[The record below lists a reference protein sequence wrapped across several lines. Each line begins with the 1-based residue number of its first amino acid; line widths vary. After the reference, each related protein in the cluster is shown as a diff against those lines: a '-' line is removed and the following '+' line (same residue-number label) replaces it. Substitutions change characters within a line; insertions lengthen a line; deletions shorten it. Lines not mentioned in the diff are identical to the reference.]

1 MINLSFSQNDYP
13 IGESFWPKDSLI
25 THTFW
30 TMPIMPSLLFFWTH
44 FMYIKK
50 GFIYSK
56 MPFHKFST
64 SETLNDDSIHKKKI
78 RILLYNCMTE
88 RISFPIQI
96 LSINSRIYED
106 KARHALKIAIHT
118 SNKAPILKIIEM
130 CIEGRN
136 FAVL

>member
-1 MINLSFSQNDYP
+1 MSRKKVDWAKYHNRHSSKSIWVTRLLFCQNDSP

-64 SETLNDDSIHKKKI
+64 SETLNDDSIHKKKNSHTVVQ
-78 RILLYNCMTE
+78 LYDRKNLIPYSNIEHKLEDIWRQSKTC
-88 RISFPIQI
+88 
-96 LSINSRIYED
+96 LKNSNTYI
-106 KARHALKIAIHT
+106 
-118 SNKAPILKIIEM
+118 
-130 CIEGRN
+130 
-136 FAVL
+136 